1 MNRDVTEHYSH
12 NGRYLGTLKVGTK
25 GQILIPKEVRDFFG
39 IHIGELLVLLAD
51 KDKGIALQKMDAIE
65 IRDLTKRYGN
75 LTAVNSL
82 SLNIK
87 QGEFFA
93 MLGSNGAGKTTT
105 IKMLSCL
112 TEPTSGDAFMLG
124 NSLRKQAD
132 KVKDIIN
139 LSPQE
144 TAVAPKLTVKENLM
158 MIARLHGSS
167 KQEAREKA
175 DKIMATFELTDRKN
189 DRAKQLSGGWQRKL
203 SIAMALISNPKIL
216 FLDEPTIGLDV
227 RARRELWG
235 TMEKLKGKLTLILT
249 THYLEE
255 AEELAD
261 RICIMDKGIVQVLGT
276 ADEIIKVSGARNFEE
291 AFLMYTERGT
301 EL

>member
-1 MNRDVTEHYSH
+1 MN
-12 NGRYLGTLKVGTK
+12 
-25 GQILIPKEVRDFFG
+25 
-39 IHIGELLVLLAD
+39 
-51 KDKGIALQKMDAIE
+51 AIE

-112 TEPTSGDAFMLG
+112 TEPTSGDALMLG

-175 DKIMATFELTDRKN
+175 DKIMETFELTDRKN

-216 FLDEPTIGLDV
+216 FLDEPAAGMNPQETAELTAHIRQIQKDFGITIILIEHDMSLVMDV
-227 RARRELWG
+227 TERIYVLEYGRLIAEG
-235 TMEKLKGKLTLILT
+235 TP
-249 THYLEE
+249 
-255 AEELAD
+255 
-261 RICIMDKGIVQVLGT
+261 
-276 ADEIIKVSGARNFEE
+276 DEIKNNKRVIE
-291 AFLMYTERGT
+291 AYLGGEA
-301 EL
+301 

>member
-1 MNRDVTEHYSH
+1 MIKLIASDMD
-12 NGRYLGTLKVGTK
+12 GTLINSSHEISSRNLNAIRRAQESGIEFAIAT
-25 GQILIPKEVRDFFG
+25 GRDYSMVKPF
-39 IHIGELLVLLAD
+39 LD
-51 KDKGIALQKMDAIE
+51 KYQLKCEAI
-65 IRDLTKRYGN
+65 
-75 LTAVNSL
+75 V
-82 SLNIK
+82 
-87 QGEFFA
+87 
-93 MLGSNGAGKTTT
+93 MNGAEYRDCKGEVIESIGIEK
-105 IKMLSCL
+105 
-112 TEPTSGDAFMLG
+112 
-124 NSLRKQAD
+124 D

-175 DKIMATFELTDRKN
+175 DKIMETFELTDRKN

-261 RICIMDKGIVQVLGT
+261 RICIMDKGVVQVLGT

>member
-1 MNRDVTEHYSH
+1 MN
-12 NGRYLGTLKVGTK
+12 
-25 GQILIPKEVRDFFG
+25 
-39 IHIGELLVLLAD
+39 
-51 KDKGIALQKMDAIE
+51 AIE

-112 TEPTSGDAFMLG
+112 TEPTSGDALMLG

-175 DKIMATFELTDRKN
+175 DKIMETFELTDRKN

-255 AEELAD
+255 AENAGYVV
-261 RICIMDKGIVQVLGT
+261 IMDSGKIAAQGTPVELKSKYVSDMLTIYHKGSTMADIERILKSKNMKYTFTKETVKIPVKSTFAALPIVNELKDYIFDFEVQKGKMDDLFVAVTGK
-276 ADEIIKVSGARNFEE
+276 EIK
-291 AFLMYTERGT
+291 
-301 EL
+301 

>member
-1 MNRDVTEHYSH
+1 MN
-12 NGRYLGTLKVGTK
+12 
-25 GQILIPKEVRDFFG
+25 
-39 IHIGELLVLLAD
+39 
-51 KDKGIALQKMDAIE
+51 AIE

-112 TEPTSGDAFMLG
+112 TEPTSGDALMLG

-175 DKIMATFELTDRKN
+175 DKIMETFELTDRKN

-261 RICIMDKGIVQVLGT
+261 RICIMDKGVVQVLGT

-291 AFLMYTERGT
+291 AFLIYTERGT

>member
-1 MNRDVTEHYSH
+1 MN
-12 NGRYLGTLKVGTK
+12 
-25 GQILIPKEVRDFFG
+25 
-39 IHIGELLVLLAD
+39 
-51 KDKGIALQKMDAIE
+51 AIE
-65 IRDLTKRYGN
+65 INGLTKKYGN

-82 SLNIK
+82 SLSIK

-112 TEPTSGDAFMLG
+112 TEPTSGDALMLG
-124 NSLRKQAD
+124 NSLKNHSD
-132 KVKDIIN
+132 KVKNIIN

-167 KQEAREKA
+167 KHEASKKA
-175 DKIMATFELTDRKN
+175 DTIMATFELTDRKN

-203 SIAMALISNPKIL
+203 SIAMALISEPKIL

-227 RARRELWG
+227 RARRELWK
-235 TMEKLKGKLTLILT
+235 TIDKMKGKLTLILT

-261 RICIMDKGIVQVLGT
+261 RICIMDKGVIQVMGT
-276 ADEIIKVSGARNFEE
+276 VDEIIKVSGKKNFED

>member
-1 MNRDVTEHYSH
+1 MEKIKYSICVSDLRKKYKEKEVLKNVTFS
-12 NGRYLGTLKVGTK
+12 
-25 GQILIPKEVRDFFG
+25 IPKG
-39 IHIGELLVLLAD
+39 TIYTL
-51 KDKGIALQKMDAIE
+51 
-65 IRDLTKRYGN
+65 
-75 LTAVNSL
+75 
-82 SLNIK
+82 
-87 QGEFFA
+87 
-93 MLGSNGAGKTTT
+93 LGSNGAGKTTT

-112 TEPTSGDAFMLG
+112 TEPTSGDALMLG

-175 DKIMATFELTDRKN
+175 DKIMETFELTDRKN

>member
-1 MNRDVTEHYSH
+1 MEH
-12 NGRYLGTLKVGTK
+12 
-25 GQILIPKEVRDFFG
+25 IL
-39 IHIGELLVLLAD
+39 
-51 KDKGIALQKMDAIE
+51 
-65 IRDLTKRYGN
+65 
-75 LTAVNSL
+75 SL
-82 SLNIK
+82 SYGKDSLACLGAIK
-87 QGEFFA
+87 KLGLPLDRIIHAEIWATDTIPADLPPMIEF
-93 MLGSNGAGKTTT
+93 K
-105 IKMLSCL
+105 
-112 TEPTSGDAFMLG
+112 
-124 NSLRKQAD
+124 
-132 KVKDIIN
+132 
-139 LSPQE
+139 
-144 TAVAPKLTVKENLM
+144 
-158 MIARLHGSS
+158 
-167 KQEAREKA
+167 EKA

>member
-1 MNRDVTEHYSH
+1 MN
-12 NGRYLGTLKVGTK
+12 
-25 GQILIPKEVRDFFG
+25 
-39 IHIGELLVLLAD
+39 
-51 KDKGIALQKMDAIE
+51 AIE
-65 IRDLTKRYGN
+65 IKDLTKRYGN

-216 FLDEPTIGLDV
+216 FLDEPTIGL
-227 RARRELWG
+227 
-235 TMEKLKGKLTLILT
+235 
-249 THYLEE
+249 EE

>member
-1 MNRDVTEHYSH
+1 MN
-12 NGRYLGTLKVGTK
+12 
-25 GQILIPKEVRDFFG
+25 
-39 IHIGELLVLLAD
+39 
-51 KDKGIALQKMDAIE
+51 AIE

-112 TEPTSGDAFMLG
+112 TEPTSGDALMLG

-175 DKIMATFELTDRKN
+175 DKIMET
-189 DRAKQLSGGWQRKL
+189 
-203 SIAMALISNPKIL
+203 

-261 RICIMDKGIVQVLGT
+261 RICIMDKGVVQVLGT

>member
-1 MNRDVTEHYSH
+1 MN
-12 NGRYLGTLKVGTK
+12 
-25 GQILIPKEVRDFFG
+25 
-39 IHIGELLVLLAD
+39 
-51 KDKGIALQKMDAIE
+51 AIE
-65 IRDLTKRYGN
+65 IKRLTKKYGN
-75 LTAVNSL
+75 LVAVDSL
-82 SLNIK
+82 SLDIQ

-112 TEPTSGDAFMLG
+112 ITPTSGDALMLG
-124 NSLRKQAD
+124 NSLRDQPEN
-132 KVKDIIN
+132 VKNLIN

-144 TAVAPKLTVKENLM
+144 TAVAPKLTVKENLI

-167 KQEAREKA
+167 KNEAQRKA
-175 DKIMATFELTDRKN
+175 SAIMETFDLSTRQN
-189 DRAKQLSGGWQRKL
+189 DSAKKLSGGWQRKL

-216 FLDEPTIGLDV
+216 FLDEPTLGLDV
-227 RARRELWG
+227 RARRELWA
-235 TMEKLKGKLTLILT
+235 TIEKLRGEVTLILT

-261 RICIMDKGIVQVLGT
+261 RICIMDKGVIQILGT
-276 ADEIIKVSGARNFEE
+276 ADEIVKTSGSKNLED
-291 AFLMYTERGT
+291 AFLMYTEGVT

>member
-1 MNRDVTEHYSH
+1 MN
-12 NGRYLGTLKVGTK
+12 
-25 GQILIPKEVRDFFG
+25 
-39 IHIGELLVLLAD
+39 
-51 KDKGIALQKMDAIE
+51 AIE
-65 IRDLTKRYGN
+65 IKDLTKRYGN

-93 MLGSNGAGKTTT
+93 MLGS
-105 IKMLSCL
+105 
-112 TEPTSGDAFMLG
+112 SGDALMLG

-175 DKIMATFELTDRKN
+175 DKIMETFELTDRKN

-216 FLDEPTIGLDV
+216 FLD
-227 RARRELWG
+227 
-235 TMEKLKGKLTLILT
+235 
-249 THYLEE
+249 
-255 AEELAD
+255 
-261 RICIMDKGIVQVLGT
+261 
-276 ADEIIKVSGARNFEE
+276 
-291 AFLMYTERGT
+291 
-301 EL
+301 